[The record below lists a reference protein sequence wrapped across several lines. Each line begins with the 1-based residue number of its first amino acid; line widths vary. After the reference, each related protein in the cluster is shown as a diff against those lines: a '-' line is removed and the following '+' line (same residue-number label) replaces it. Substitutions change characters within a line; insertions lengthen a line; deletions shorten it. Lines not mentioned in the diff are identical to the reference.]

1 MSNQID
7 KQPQDHNQAYRT
19 YEATTI
25 SQPISACYSR
35 TSISLVCFSLSSH
48 PLQKTSQKPS
58 LPTTRR
64 RPRRRL
70 YQRRQDEVSQNS
82 PGILDPEST
91 LLSRFGGLA
100 PRGWEQD
107 HSQRSPTAAW
117 SDLGGRGV
125 RGHALPCPWLSSSP
139 WVSHRDVTGLDGTVG
154 FLVV

>member
-1 MSNQID
+1 
-7 KQPQDHNQAYRT
+7 
-19 YEATTI
+19 
-25 SQPISACYSR
+25 
-35 TSISLVCFSLSSH
+35 
-48 PLQKTSQKPS
+48 
-58 LPTTRR
+58 
-64 RPRRRL
+64 
-70 YQRRQDEVSQNS
+70 VSQNS

-139 WVSHRDVTGLDGTVG
+139 MGLPPRCGWARWNCWVSCSLIRVAMRT
-154 FLVV
+154 